1 MDLALGHGL
10 KPNTGAGNVP
20 AVAAVWRDAFQ
31 HAQYVLL
38 TGRAWK
44 RVAWN
49 KPLHAYFNSNF
60 RKVTSV
66 PIGDVLYVRNGVR
79 LR

>member
-1 MDLALGHGL
+1 
-10 KPNTGAGNVP
+10 
-20 AVAAVWRDAFQ
+20 
-31 HAQYVLL
+31 VLL
-38 TGRAWK
+38 TGRAYK

-66 PIGDVLYVRNGVR
+66 PIGDVLYVRNDVR